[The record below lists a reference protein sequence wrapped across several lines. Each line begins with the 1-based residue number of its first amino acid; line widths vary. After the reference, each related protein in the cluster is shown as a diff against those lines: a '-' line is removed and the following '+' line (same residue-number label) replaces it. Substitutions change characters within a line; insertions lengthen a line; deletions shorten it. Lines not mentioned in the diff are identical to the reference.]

1 MDKLQKEPVT
11 GDEIIMWP
19 APFVNGIMDKITGC
33 PRRIKHM
40 DEILSP
46 LMK

>member
-1 MDKLQKEPVT
+1 MRGQHSEVLDKLQKEPVT

-19 APFVNGIMDKITGC
+19 APFVNGITD
-33 PRRIKHM
+33 
-40 DEILSP
+40 ILSP